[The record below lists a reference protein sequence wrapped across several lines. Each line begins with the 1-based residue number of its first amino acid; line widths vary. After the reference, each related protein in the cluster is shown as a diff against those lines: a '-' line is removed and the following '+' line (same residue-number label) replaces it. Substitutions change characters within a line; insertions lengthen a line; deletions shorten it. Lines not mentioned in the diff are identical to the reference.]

1 VTHKY
6 MLDTDTVSYALR
18 GHGKVGDHI
27 LEHKPSALCI
37 SAVTLAELRFGADKR
52 GSRKLHR
59 LIDTFVNSIVPLAF
73 DAPAAAQLG
82 RVAASLA
89 SKRVPIGIFDAMIAA
104 HAMANELFLVTNNE
118 KHFRRITALRCENWT

>member
-1 VTHKY
+1 

-18 GHGKVGDHI
+18 GHGNVGGHI
-27 LEHKPSALCI
+27 LEHKPSELCI
-37 SAVTLAELRFGADKR
+37 SAVTLAELRFAADKR

-82 RVAASLA
+82 RLASTLA
-89 SKRVPIGIFDAMIAA
+89 SKGLPIGGFDAMIAA
-104 HAMANELFLVTNNE
+104 HAVANELSLVTNNE
-118 KHFRRITALRCENWT
+118 KHFRRIAGLRCVNWT